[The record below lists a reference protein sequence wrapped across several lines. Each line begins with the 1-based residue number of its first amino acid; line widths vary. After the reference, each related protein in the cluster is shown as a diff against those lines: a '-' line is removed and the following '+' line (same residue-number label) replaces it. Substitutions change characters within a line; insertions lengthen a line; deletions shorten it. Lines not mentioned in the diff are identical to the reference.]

1 MKNILVLT
9 LIATGLAISLIS
21 ATTLSASA
29 QTRQERELKRQEG
42 YREREREIFNNR
54 PSSPP
59 VSKPST
65 YGSPT
70 INNRPNSPSNS
81 GGSRY
86 SSPSNNNNSGSGG
99 GYGSSSSA
107 PLSIVFAPSVIL
119 TNGLLQYGVQA
130 KFLEG
135 NFNMRTGAHFGGG
148 SSIFNGG
155 FTYSFGDSDAMFNPF
170 IGGGLAYNPSRPVD
184 IDGNPNFF
192 SFYSTAGVD
201 IKLSDS
207 IVITGSVKLPSNSNF
222 GTEYQASFNL
232 FGGQY

>member
-9 LIATGLAISLIS
+9 LIASGLAISAVS
-21 ATTLSASA
+21 SPAFAGSDWQKKQEEA
-29 QTRQERELKRQEG
+29 QAEKKYQDEVKGRQQKTKE
-42 YREREREIFNNR
+42 EIDAKYKYKFGDR
-54 PSSPP
+54 PSGSG
-59 VSKPST
+59 SSRPS
-65 YGSPT
+65 
-70 INNRPNSPSNS
+70 
-81 GGSRY
+81 
-86 SSPSNNNNSGSGG
+86 SGG
-99 GYGSSSSA
+99 GYESSSA
-107 PLSIVFAPSVIL
+107 PLSIVFGPSVIL

-155 FTYSFGDSDAMFNPF
+155 FTYSFGGSDAMFNPF